1 MMINWHGAGTIASGD
16 AGHRS
21 LDLFEIVLILA
32 IALIV
37 VGPERLPEV
46 MRTVGKVLRELRLA
60 SNTVLHEL
68 TDVLDEPR
76 REYSGAAEILASGC
90 AAAARSAAPAAA
102 PPENK

>member
-1 MMINWHGAGTIASGD
+1 
-16 AGHRS
+16 

-68 TDVLDEPR
+68 TDVLDEPP
-76 REYSGAAEILASGC
+76 ANVPPAS
-90 AAAARSAAPAAA
+90 RPAPPAIKPPPVQ
-102 PPENK
+102 PPENT

>member
-1 MMINWHGAGTIASGD
+1 
-16 AGHRS
+16 

-76 REYSGAAEILASGC
+76 ANVPPSPPKSSPQAVQPPPPAQP
-90 AAAARSAAPAAA
+90 PAAA
-102 PPENK
+102 PTENK

>member
-1 MMINWHGAGTIASGD
+1 
-16 AGHRS
+16 

-37 VGPERLPEV
+37 IGPERLPEV
-46 MRTVGKVLRELRLA
+46 MRTVGKLLRELRLA

-68 TDVLDEPR
+68 SDVLDEPPPKPLPPAP
-76 REYSGAAEILASGC
+76 ESAPPP
-90 AAAARSAAPAAA
+90 AAPPAA

>member
-1 MMINWHGAGTIASGD
+1 MPD
-16 AGHRS
+16 GHRS

-60 SNTVLHEL
+60 SNTVLREL
-68 TDVLDEPR
+68 TDVLDEPPKVPPPAPIAPK
-76 REYSGAAEILASGC
+76 SG
-90 AAAARSAAPAAA
+90 PPPVK
-102 PPENK
+102 PPENT